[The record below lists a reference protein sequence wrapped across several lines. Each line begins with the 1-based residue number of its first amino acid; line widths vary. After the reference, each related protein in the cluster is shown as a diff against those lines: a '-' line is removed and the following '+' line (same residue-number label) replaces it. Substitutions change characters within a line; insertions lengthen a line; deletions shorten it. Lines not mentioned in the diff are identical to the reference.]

1 MIEYNVFNILRGET
15 PEDVEAEQ
23 AYNDFKSSMEKLPPA
38 EQQKVKEEIL
48 IQQLMRIE
56 DVVNTYI
63 ITCKHIDMGLNNVE
77 DFIQLAK
84 ATEKTIAFSD
94 DYKDMHTEIREHLKA
109 YLNAVVEL
117 IKASFKSH
125 NL

>member
-94 DYKDMHTEIREHLKA
+94 DYKDMPTEIREHLKA